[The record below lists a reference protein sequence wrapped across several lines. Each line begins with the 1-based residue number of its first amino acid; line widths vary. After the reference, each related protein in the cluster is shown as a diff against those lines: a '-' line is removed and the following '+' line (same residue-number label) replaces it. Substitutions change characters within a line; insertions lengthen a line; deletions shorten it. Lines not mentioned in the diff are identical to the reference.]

1 MRLLMA
7 RFCAGR
13 ARFAAGLLV
22 GLTVFVFLRT
32 LFVWFAGHLICD
44 RSRVSG
50 KTLPLLGHQALQLA
64 RHDLPEI
71 YA

>member
-1 MRLLMA
+1 MRLLLA

-13 ARFAAGLLV
+13 ARFALGLLV
-22 GLTVFVFLRT
+22 CLWVFLRA
-32 LFVWFAGHLICD
+32 LLVWFAGHVVCA

-50 KTLPLLGHQALQLA
+50 KTLPLLWHQALQLA

-71 YA
+71 NA